1 MTGIGLRATDFP
13 FLCNL
18 LRTCG
23 VAEPKLTFYKG
34 NKVSKRYN
42 ASYNGNVRWYMHNR
56 PLVEARSSLGLPS
69 SRLKILQCF
78 LLAENTMIGY
88 AYNSSREIF
97 HQYLHN
103 KFEGKHLLVLA
114 HLNLYAVNAILQW
127 SRYIRLFFFG
137 VPENHNPEAC
147 VCIEPL
153 KKTTDIDSTIIQV
166 QLRCELC
173 GDDNQ
178 QTFPSQSRLETHM
191 CDVHGRDKKFPC
203 PKVNCQNSFK
213 TKRPLYQ
220 HVTTSHARFRSS
232 HHCNA

>member
-69 SRLKILQCF
+69 SR
-78 LLAENTMIGY
+78 
-88 AYNSSREIF
+88 
-97 HQYLHN
+97 
-103 KFEGKHLLVLA
+103 
-114 HLNLYAVNAILQW
+114 
-127 SRYIRLFFFG
+127 
-137 VPENHNPEAC
+137 
-147 VCIEPL
+147 
-153 KKTTDIDSTIIQV
+153 V

-220 HVTTSHARFRSS
+220 HVTTSHARIQCTYTGCTKTFSRKARMLQ
-232 HHCNA
+232 HAKKHTDQQKRWPCVYP